1 MNIWIL
7 GSGREGIRTAL
18 RPNTIQHKWRN
29 STDAFKE
36 HIIIESSLSALDEVL
51 PSGFEPESLTRK
63 ANMID
68 RSTLRELGA
77 SVDTGMRT

>member
-1 MNIWIL
+1 
-7 GSGREGIRTAL
+7 
-18 RPNTIQHKWRN
+18 
-29 STDAFKE
+29 
-36 HIIIESSLSALDEVL
+36 VL